1 MKSTR
6 NLLIINTL
14 QIFCISMVLLSC
26 NHTTQPHLTNQYQFD
41 SINLDYYPTKAYQK
55 IKEYSINELTASKHE
70 IMCYNL
76 QLNLAKAKCF
86 KPLPND
92 STLLNY
98 TAYFQQQGDT
108 ERLLKANLLRAYSL
122 MDRTKYDQALAIIT
136 KTLALTNSKKHQ
148 AILAHLYSSTGNI
161 LYIERLYLNAYQ
173 TYKKAHDLYIH
184 SKDTIM
190 LTSSYKDLTQTAIR
204 LNNDSAMFFLDKG
217 LQRAKL
223 NKDTIR
229 LNWLLAAA
237 ANYYLDNHSI
247 KEAQTV
253 LNKYTSGY
261 PLFEKTKY
269 IALIKYYDRVKDYNM
284 YKIYCDSLINNTYAL
299 DKYFGHFKL
308 YKLYNKQ
315 KDYKNAL
322 YQLEEFK
329 FWDDSLKDVQQKT
342 NIIEIEA
349 KYKNNILQEKNHLLK
364 EKNISAT
371 RKIYIL
377 VLLSAILIGLICLWF
392 YIRIKKRTLE
402 SKRRELRQKYLYE
415 RSLDHL
421 NESKKEIERL
431 TQITKRDSA
440 IDSDTIIT
448 QKNVIESRI
457 IKVKADRKHRIELEK
472 QLKQWDIYQKIMS
485 IVNGDILDK
494 MTVSDWNKL
503 ENLFEQTYDNLLFT
517 LKQVG
522 RNLNDNEIKVCCLVK
537 LGIPNK
543 GISTLINKAPTTVST
558 MKKRI
563 YKKITDKEGVASDLQ
578 DFMDKL

>member
-122 MDRTKYDQALAIIT
+122 MDRTKYDQALNVVIKA
-136 KTLALTNSKKHQ
+136 LALTNNEKYK
-148 AILAHLYSSTGNI
+148 ATIAHLYSTAGNI
-161 LYIERLYLNAYQ
+161 FSEEKVFTQAYNAY
-173 TYKKAHDLYIH
+173 KNAHDLYTI

-190 LTSSYKDLTQTAIR
+190 LPSSYKDLTIASIK
-204 LNNDSAMFFLDKG
+204 LKNDSTIYFLDKG
-217 LQRAKL
+217 INRAKL
-223 NKDTIR
+223 NKDTLR
-229 LNWLLAAA
+229 LNWLLVTA
-237 ANYYLDNHSI
+237 ANYYLDNSNI
-247 KEAQTV
+247 KEAKKN
-253 LNKYTSGY
+253 LDKYTHGY
-261 PLFEKTKY
+261 PFFENAKY
-269 IALIKYYDRVKDYNM
+269 VALIKYYDNRKDYTM
-284 YKIYCDSLINNTYAL
+284 YKAFCDSLINNTYVPN
-299 DKYFGHFKL
+299 KYFGHFKL
-308 YKLYNKQ
+308 YQLYNKQ

-440 IDSDTIIT
+440 INSDTIIT